1 MPGLL
6 DVDWTFTYTGISRT
20 VALRCD
26 AVAVA
31 VDPQPRDRR
40 QRGLQLRDSRG
51 CAAYEGR
58 GQARMEM
65 GSEHREV
72 VPIIGADGVA
82 SITLAILIGYL
93 RPLQD
98 GKHQTCGLHARLSEP
113 RSTLP
118 CPF

>member
-72 VPIIGADGVA
+72 VPIIGADGGCVHYSSHPDRILAA
-82 SITLAILIGYL
+82 SARWETSDTRTS
-93 RPLQD
+93 RP
-98 GKHQTCGLHARLSEP
+98 
-113 RSTLP
+113 
-118 CPF
+118 PFRT